1 MPKKSRQDSD
11 TIIFLLRRVFFHFFQ
26 KMPTRKIQTPA
37 QQKQKNILVDFIP
50 AVLKCTKSEGYHVEY
65 HYLDKITGKLM
76 RKRFYLN
83 RIVKAYTKR
92 SDRINH
98 ARRIVHE
105 LNCKLQH
112 GWTPFFET
120 EDQRLYTPPL
130 QLRKLYLANKQ
141 RDVRDATFTSYS
153 SMTRMFNEWV
163 DGCNRSGKVT
173 GNFLK
178 YDAVCYMDYVY
189 SKGYSN
195 RTYNNTLKGMRA
207 FFSWAVEHC
216 YCKEN
221 PFANIKTKT
230 KEAKKRIIID
240 EKHRKKIAE
249 YFSIEDPQM
258 LIVCKLVYNSAM
270 RPKEIANLKIED
282 LRLDRR
288 YIVVRDTNAKNKKAR
303 CATITADVI
312 EYLKRFE
319 EYPGEFYL
327 FGMNKNL
334 KPSDRRCAISAFAK
348 RWDKMRSLLKLPQEM
363 QLYSLRDTGMI
374 DLLHAGVDELS
385 VQHHFDHSDLSIQAI
400 YTNHHDPNLNERIFT
415 NAPKF

>member
-1 MPKKSRQDSD
+1 
-11 TIIFLLRRVFFHFFQ
+11 
-26 KMPTRKIQTPA
+26 MPTRQHPDLDTRIERNT
-37 QQKQKNILVDFIP
+37 IVDFIP
-50 AVLKCTKSEGYHVEY
+50 AVLKNTKSEGYLIEY
-65 HYLDKITGKLM
+65 HFRDKITNKLV
-76 RKRFYLN
+76 RKRYYLN
-83 RIVKAYTKR
+83 RVVNAYRKK
-92 SDRINH
+92 SDGVNH

-105 LNCKLQH
+105 LNEKLKN

-120 EDQRLYTPPL
+120 ENQRLYTPIL
-130 QLRKLYLANKQ
+130 DLREIYLNNKK
-141 RDVRDATFTSYS
+141 RDLRADTMRSYT
-153 SMTRMFNEWV
+153 SMTNMFNEWIE
-163 DGCNRSGKVT
+163 GCNRSGKVT

-230 KEAKKRIIID
+230 KEAKRRILID
-240 EKHRKKIAE
+240 EESRKKISE
-249 YFSIEDPQM
+249 YLKVKCPQF
-258 LIVCKLVYNSAM
+258 LIVCQLVYNSAM
-270 RPKEIANLKIED
+270 RPKEIANIQISDVK
-282 LRLDRR
+282 LDGR
-288 YIVVRDTNAKNKKAR
+288 YIVVTEDNAKNKKAR

-312 EYLKRFE
+312 EYLRPLIKNK
-319 EYPGEFYL
+319 PGDYFL
-327 FGMNKNL
+327 FGMNKDL
-334 KPSDRRCAISAFAK
+334 LPDDKRCALSKFRK
-348 RWDKMRSLLKLPQEM
+348 LWDDMRTKLKLPQEM

-385 VQHHFDHSDLSIQAI
+385 VQKHYDHSDLSIQAI
-400 YTNHHDPNLNERIFT
+400 YTNHHDPNLNERIFK